1 MSNRSRARF
10 RADHDHHAPAEPES
24 PADEQLAA
32 DVEDMVTAFDKGDQK
47 AGISKWAGLILRD
60 RENALAE
67 PAAPAPKPEAVRY
80 SFGADPL
87 REPTPFEAA
96 VLFALGNRTT
106 VIEGRATNKRGRVI
120 RPPVEVPVSVMSGG
134 IYGGTVEPE
143 RVAARR
149 RRNKAARAAR
159 SGNRRRTYGHVYR
172 PKFGWPV
179 NVPGITPGIDIHGNV
194 DAEVVDA

>member
-10 RADHDHHAPAEPES
+10 RADYTPAEPEA
-24 PADEQLAA
+24 PVDEQLAA

-60 RENALAE
+60 RDNALTETVTHE
-67 PAAPAPKPEAVRY
+67 PAQAASVTYRNEPVR
-80 SFGADPL
+80 DPS
-87 REPTPFEAA
+87 PFEAA
-96 VLFALGNRTT
+96 VLFALGNRAT

-120 RPPVEVPVSVMSGG
+120 HPPIVLPVTVASGG

-159 SGNRRRTYGHVYR
+159 SGQRRRTFGHVYR

>member
-1 MSNRSRARF
+1 MSNRSRARG
-10 RADHDHHAPAEPES
+10 RADYTPAPDPD

-32 DVEDMVTAFDKGDQK
+32 DVDDMVTAFDKGDQK

-67 PAAPAPKPEAVRY
+67 SVEHTPPTPAASVTYRTEPI
-80 SFGADPL
+80 
-87 REPTPFEAA
+87 REPSPFEAA
-96 VLFALGNRTT
+96 VLFALGNRTV

-120 RPPVEVPVSVMSGG
+120 RPPIELPLTVASGG
-134 IYGGTVEPE
+134 IYGGTVEPA

-149 RRNKAARAAR
+149 RRNKSARAAR
-159 SGNRRRTYGHVYR
+159 SGNRRRTFGHVYR
-172 PKFGWPV
+172 PRFGWPV
-179 NVPGITPGIDIHGNV
+179 NVPGITPGIDIDGNL

>member
-10 RADHDHHAPAEPES
+10 RSDYTPAEPEA
-24 PADEQLAA
+24 PVDEQLAA

-60 RENALAE
+60 RQNALADPE
-67 PAAPAPKPEAVRY
+67 KPVTAEQTWATDHAQRRE
-80 SFGADPL
+80 PL
-87 REPTPFEAA
+87 RDPSPFEAA

-120 RPPVEVPVSVMSGG
+120 HPPIVLPVTVASGG

-159 SGNRRRTYGHVYR
+159 SGQRRRTFGHVYR

>member
-10 RADHDHHAPAEPES
+10 RADHDHHAPAELES

-60 RENALAE
+60 RENALTETVTHE
-67 PAAPAPKPEAVRY
+67 PARVASVTYRNEPVR
-80 SFGADPL
+80 DPS
-87 REPTPFEAA
+87 PFEAA
-96 VLFALGNRTT
+96 VLFALGNRTA

-120 RPPVEVPVSVMSGG
+120 HPPVVLPVSVASGG

-149 RRNKAARAAR
+149 RRNKVARASR
-159 SGNRRRTYGHVYR
+159 RGNRRRTFGHVYR